1 LPAIEDILGPDGPLA
16 RTLPS
21 FAPRAEQIEMARCVA
36 DALLKLEPLVIEA
49 GTGTGK
55 TFAYLVPALLSGRHV
70 IISTGTRTLQDQLFH
85 RDLPAISAALGRPVK
100 IALLKGRANY
110 LCRHRLKLARA
121 APDVLPLPLA
131 GEGGAEGRRHD
142 AAQVFERIE
151 TWALRTVSGDVSE
164 LTQVPEGH
172 AIWPAVTS
180 TRENCLGTECPE
192 FAACH
197 VFAAR
202 REAQAA
208 DIVIVNHHLLLA
220 DLALK
225 ESGFGDL
232 LPGTEAVILDEA
244 HQVPETAAQF
254 FGASLS
260 ARQVLGFA
268 RDTAAELKA
277 AGMSDSGLA
286 GELRTLEALV
296 MEIRAAF
303 PRGSGRIDWRSV
315 PAVAVERLAE
325 LEATLT
331 RAHAILRDL
340 DGPTG
345 VSHCARRSE
354 ELLRSCVELR
364 SLEEDAGARWIDLA
378 MQSWTLRFIPFEVAD
393 RLQQFITAGPC
404 AWIFTSATLAIGEDF
419 SHYTARI
426 GVPQARS
433 VRIESPFDYRRQ
445 ALIYLP
451 ESISDPAHPD
461 HARHTVEAALPLLE
475 TSGGRAF
482 LLFTSHRALGEASEW
497 LRHKLGERQPFPL
510 FTQGEAPREVLLR
523 EFRELGN
530 AVLLGTSSFWEGV
543 DVKGDALS
551 LVVIDKLPF
560 ASPDDPVLSARLA
573 EIRRRGGNPFFE
585 YQLPQAVLALKQGV
599 GRLIRDANDTGVI
612 MLCDPRLMTRA
623 YGRVFIESLP
633 PMPATTSLR
642 EAIAGLEQH
651 LPSPRPSPASGR
663 GSRNVALDTPSAP
676 SPRSRGEGWG
686 EG

>member
-1 LPAIEDILGPDGPLA
+1 MLAVEDILGPDGPLA
-16 RTLPS
+16 RNVAG

-36 DALLKLEPLVIEA
+36 DALRKLEPLVIEA

-85 RDLPAISAALGRPVK
+85 RDLPAVSAALGRPVK

-121 APDVLPLPLA
+121 APDLLPLPLK
-131 GEGGAEGRRHD
+131 GEGPSAN
-142 AAQVFERIE
+142 VLERIE
-151 TWALRTVSGDVSE
+151 NWAVRTGAGDVSE

-208 DIVIVNHHLLLA
+208 DMVIVNHHLLLA

-254 FGASLS
+254 FGVTLS
-260 ARQVLGFA
+260 SRQILGFA
-268 RDTAAELKA
+268 RDTAAELKS
-277 AGMSDSGLA
+277 AGVSDTTLA
-286 GELRTLEALV
+286 DGLRTLEALV

-303 PRGSGRIDWRSV
+303 PRGASRIDWRSV
-315 PAVAVERLAE
+315 PAIAVERLAE
-325 LEATLT
+325 LEATLL
-331 RAHAILRDL
+331 RAHGVLRGL

-354 ELLRSCVELR
+354 ELLRSCAELR
-364 SLEEDAGARWIDLA
+364 DLEEEAGARWIDVA
-378 MQSWTLRFIPFEVAD
+378 TQSWTLRFIPFEVAD

-404 AWIFTSATLAIGEDF
+404 AWIFTSATLAVGEDF
-419 SHYTARI
+419 SHFTARI
-426 GVPQARS
+426 GAPQARS
-433 VRIESPFDYRRQ
+433 VRIESPFNYRRQ

-451 ESISDPAHPD
+451 ESISDPADPD

-497 LRHKLGERQPFPL
+497 LQHKLGQQLPFP
-510 FTQGEAPREVLLR
+510 V
-523 EFRELGN
+523 
-530 AVLLGTSSFWEGV
+530 
-543 DVKGDALS
+543 
-551 LVVIDKLPF
+551 
-560 ASPDDPVLSARLA
+560 
-573 EIRRRGGNPFFE
+573 
-585 YQLPQAVLALKQGV
+585 
-599 GRLIRDANDTGVI
+599 
-612 MLCDPRLMTRA
+612 
-623 YGRVFIESLP
+623 
-633 PMPATTSLR
+633 
-642 EAIAGLEQH
+642 
-651 LPSPRPSPASGR
+651 
-663 GSRNVALDTPSAP
+663 
-676 SPRSRGEGWG
+676 
-686 EG
+686 